1 MQKAKNKNKN
11 HFFVSPFHFWPINVP
26 KLIDNFFSLS
36 FAELTAKF
44 RRMNENDLSYLIRGA
59 AFKVHSAL
67 GPGLLESVYELALS
81 HELTKRGL
89 EVRNQVGI
97 PFVYDEINFNIGFRL
112 DIIVNDKVI
121 IEIKSVEDLKDVHH
135 KQLLT
140 YLKLTNKKL
149 GLLINFN
156 VMSVKDGIIRIV
168 NNL

>member
-1 MQKAKNKNKN
+1 M
-11 HFFVSPFHFWPINVP
+11 
-26 KLIDNFFSLS
+26 
-36 FAELTAKF
+36 
-44 RRMNENDLSYLIRGA
+44 
-59 AFKVHSAL
+59 
-67 GPGLLESVYELALS
+67 
-81 HELTKRGL
+81 GL

-97 PFVYDEINFNIGFRL
+97 PFIYSEIRFDIGFRL

-121 IEIKSVEDLKDVHH
+121 IEIKSVEALQDVHH

-156 VMSVKDGIIRIV
+156 IVSLKDGIVRIV

>member
-1 MQKAKNKNKN
+1 
-11 HFFVSPFHFWPINVP
+11 
-26 KLIDNFFSLS
+26 
-36 FAELTAKF
+36 
-44 RRMNENDLSYLIRGA
+44 MNENDLSYLIRGA
-59 AFKVHSAL
+59 AFKVHTAL
-67 GPGLLESVYELALS
+67 GPGLLESVYEVALS
-81 HELTKRGL
+81 HELKTIGL

-97 PFVYDEINFNIGFRL
+97 PFIYAEIRFDIGFRL

-121 IEIKSVEDLKDVHH
+121 IEIKSVESLQEIHH

-156 VMSVKDGIIRIV
+156 IVSLKYGIIRIA